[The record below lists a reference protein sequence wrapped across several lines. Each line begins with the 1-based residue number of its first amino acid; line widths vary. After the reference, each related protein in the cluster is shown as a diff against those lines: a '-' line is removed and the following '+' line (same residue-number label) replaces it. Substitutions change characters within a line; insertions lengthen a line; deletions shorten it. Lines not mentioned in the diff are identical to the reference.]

1 VGTPN
6 GQGGGMTEEQVH
18 MTLDIARRLLAESG
32 ADAYRIVWADDVIKA
47 LEHGDIA
54 AARRI
59 GLFDVPERRAA
70 A

>member
-1 VGTPN
+1 
-6 GQGGGMTEEQVH
+6 MTEEQVH
-18 MTLDIARRLLAESG
+18 MTLDIARRVLAEQ
-32 ADAYRIVWADDVIKA
+32 DASEARKAWADDAIKA

-59 GLFDVPERRAA
+59 GLFDAPERRAA

>member
-1 VGTPN
+1 
-6 GQGGGMTEEQVH
+6 MTDEQVQ
-18 MTLDIARRLLAESG
+18 MTLDIAFRVLANGSESTDRK
-32 ADAYRIVWADDVIKA
+32 AWAEDAIKA

-59 GLFDVPERRAA
+59 GLFDAPERRAA